1 MAVDLPDY
9 LDPDVAAAAEKRLA
23 EAKDIADKKAKA
35 NVKLGAQGVAL
46 VGSGIASGF
55 NPATMYLATKKAGEV
70 AENVTGAL
78 RGVEG
83 DAGKLGASVATGLLP
98 DKALFGED
106 DEEDDK

>member
-1 MAVDLPDY
+1 MAFDLPSY
-9 LDPDVAAAAEKRLA
+9 LDPDVVGAAEKRLA

-46 VGSGIASGF
+46 VGSGISSGL
-55 NPATMYLATKKAGEV
+55 NPAVMYAATRKAGEV

-83 DAGKLGASVATGLLP
+83 DAGRLGASVATGLLP
-98 DKALFGED
+98 DKRLFGED